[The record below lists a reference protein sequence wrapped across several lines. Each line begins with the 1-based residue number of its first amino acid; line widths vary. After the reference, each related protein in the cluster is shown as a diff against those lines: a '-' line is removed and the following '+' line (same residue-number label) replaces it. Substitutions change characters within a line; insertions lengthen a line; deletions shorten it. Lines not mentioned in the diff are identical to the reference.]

1 MAGLKILRDKATE
14 SEASFRVTD
23 YPMHYFAAIR
33 ARNQENLA
41 PKLTAIDL
49 TPIEWRILATIRD
62 RKRCTVNE
70 IADVTSVD
78 RFKVSRGLKALSEKG
93 LVADDEDTA
102 DRRRRRSVLTADGE
116 RAYLEAFKIVR
127 QVYLQNFDGI
137 SDEEFATLMRLLRRI
152 KDNVFRTEAY

>member
-1 MAGLKILRDKATE
+1 MATVRE
-14 SEASFRVTD
+14 NRVR
-23 YPMHYFAAIR
+23 YGERGAQPVQGEHPIR
-33 ARNQENLA
+33 IA
-41 PKLTAIDL
+41 PVGTLS
-49 TPIEWRILATIRD
+49 
-62 RKRCTVNE
+62 
-70 IADVTSVD
+70 SV
-78 RFKVSRGLKALSEKG
+78 KVSRGLKALSEKG